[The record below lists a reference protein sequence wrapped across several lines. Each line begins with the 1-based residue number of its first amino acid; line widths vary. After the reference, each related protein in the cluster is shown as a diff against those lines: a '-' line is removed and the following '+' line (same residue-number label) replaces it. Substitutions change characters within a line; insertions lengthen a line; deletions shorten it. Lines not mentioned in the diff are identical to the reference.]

1 VGRAES
7 LVTHVPRA
15 QRSSLLESDHGCR
28 VERPEKYP
36 SHPGN
41 EMLKRGIKHLSR
53 VSDVLFRKLKI
64 ERDITIF
71 PDDVFLTS
79 YPRSGNTWARFL
91 VGNLAYP
98 SEPVTFLN
106 VERLVPDMYKH
117 SDRTLRNLPRPR
129 IMKSHECFDPR
140 YKKII
145 YVVRDPRDVAVSNY
159 HWEMKQ
165 RSMGDSY
172 PIEKFVPRWLEPIY
186 WDRLGS
192 WGDHVT
198 SWLST
203 RQGKPGF
210 LLLRYED
217 MLANP
222 EKELEKVARL
232 LGIDPEPARLRRAA
246 ELSSADRMRR
256 LEKDQ
261 GDQWVQTRYTR
272 QDKNFVRKAA
282 SGDWRAILPS
292 ESVEMIESEWGEIMK
307 RLGYELSGRAA
318 EEAVETSARRS

>member
-1 VGRAES
+1 MRFV
-7 LVTHVPRA
+7 
-15 QRSSLLESDHGCR
+15 Q
-28 VERPEKYP
+28 
-36 SHPGN
+36 
-41 EMLKRGIKHLSR
+41 RGIKHLSR
-53 VSDVLFRKLKI
+53 VHDLLFRRLRI

-71 PDDVFLTS
+71 PDDIFLTS
-79 YPRSGNTWARFL
+79 YPRSGNTWTRFL
-91 VGNLAYP
+91 VGNLVHQI
-98 SEPVTFLN
+98 ETVTFLN

-117 SDRTLRNLPRPR
+117 SDRTLRHLPRPR
-129 IMKSHECFDPR
+129 ILKSHECFDPR
-140 YKKII
+140 YKRIV

-172 PIEKFVPRWLEPIY
+172 PIETFVTRWMQPVY

-203 RQGKPGF
+203 RQGREGF

-222 EKELEKVARL
+222 AAEIGKVADL
-232 LGIDPEPARLRRAA
+232 LGIDPAPERLARAA
-246 ELSSADRMRR
+246 ELSSADRMRQ

-261 GDQWVQTRYTR
+261 GDKWVQTQHTR
-272 QDKNFVRKAA
+272 QDKQFVRKAG
-282 SGDWRAILPS
+282 SGDWRTVLSP
-292 ESVEMIESEWGEIMK
+292 ESVQRIEDAWGDIMK
-307 RLGYELSGRAA
+307 TLGYELSGTTAKWPA
-318 EEAVETSARRS
+318 LSSGQG